1 MNKTV
6 LIALGGVA
14 ILIASTGF
22 FFNRSV
28 KQIKKQNAETETV
41 RVEDLPLDTGISVPL
56 LQNFKPLI
64 EDEERNLVHARLELT
79 PQIDSDKIGFE
90 FLEMP
95 ENVTLVSGLREW
107 EGVIGKDRTKK
118 FEFSF
123 SVKTNKAVWIHLQTS
138 ILSEGKNFTR
148 GSGLYVDFGEKEV
161 PSSVEKRI
169 EGYEGGAKLS
179 IIRKSERER
188 ATEAKDEE

>member
-1 MNKTV
+1 MNKTA
-6 LIALGGVA
+6 LIALGGVV

-28 KQIKKQNAETETV
+28 KQIKKQSQKTETV

-79 PQIDSDKIGFE
+79 PQVDSDQIGFE

-95 ENVTLVSGLREW
+95 ENVSLVSGLSEW
-107 EGVIGKDRTKK
+107 KGVIGKNRTKK

-123 SVKTNKAVWIHLQTS
+123 LVKTNKAVWIHLRTS

-148 GSGLYVDFGEKEV
+148 GSGLYVDFGEKEI
-161 PSSVEKRI
+161 PSSVDKRI
-169 EGYEGGAKLS
+169 EGYDEGAKLS

-188 ATEAKDEE
+188 ASEAKNEE